1 MIDHSIYEVFQ
12 RDKKVVIPDFGAILF
27 SEVTDTIDFSDLLTF
42 DDGKVIAEIQKQ
54 QNLPEE
60 EARYA
65 LSEYVQRIINT
76 LNQGM
81 LHFFE
86 GIGYLAKDP
95 QGSFFIHKTKPSPDL
110 VSEEKVQE
118 SEETGIDIHQE
129 DTDDNS
135 NASEHRHDDKDY
147 LDQPDIES
155 ASTQSKRSFNKSLAN
170 DEDYPPPASKEE
182 LNAPMDDEYSYKRLW
197 SEEDENVQ
205 EYYKRKE
212 KVSSHDKKRSPYLTA
227 MWVALPL
234 ILMGLVALYYFN
246 YYIPQDAQ
254 DTDDLQQS
262 HLSRSLSSG
271 IPADNYAEKAQ
282 TTVEENNEN
291 DSGSSDTNADV
302 SQSSQQNPAAD
313 SPSSI
318 DTPSSTDA
326 TIGQNKTYSL
336 ILGSFKEEHNADKL
350 QQRFEKQGMEVSKF
364 QRDNNFYFVGIE
376 NIEGKNNAVRL
387 LSKIREEEPN
397 AWIINNN

>member
-118 SEETGIDIHQE
+118 SEETGIDKHQE
-129 DTDDNS
+129 EIDDNS
-135 NASEHRHDDKDY
+135 NALEHRHDDKDY
-147 LDQPDIES
+147 LDQSDMES
-155 ASTQSKRSFNKSLAN
+155 ASIQLKKNVNKGLTS
-170 DEDYPPPASKEE
+170 DDDYPPTTSQEE
-182 LNAPMDDEYSYKRLW
+182 LNAPIDNEYSYKRLW

-212 KVSSHDKKRSPYLTA
+212 NLYDHDKKRSPFITA
-227 MWVALPL
+227 ISVALPL
-234 ILMGLVALYYFN
+234 IPMGLGAL
-246 YYIPQDAQ
+246 
-254 DTDDLQQS
+254 
-262 HLSRSLSSG
+262 
-271 IPADNYAEKAQ
+271 
-282 TTVEENNEN
+282 
-291 DSGSSDTNADV
+291 
-302 SQSSQQNPAAD
+302 
-313 SPSSI
+313 
-318 DTPSSTDA
+318 
-326 TIGQNKTYSL
+326 
-336 ILGSFKEEHNADKL
+336 
-350 QQRFEKQGMEVSKF
+350 
-364 QRDNNFYFVGIE
+364 
-376 NIEGKNNAVRL
+376 
-387 LSKIREEEPN
+387 
-397 AWIINNN
+397 